1 MISACLVIRNEE
13 KLLPRCLD
21 SIKDIADEIIIVHD
35 GECDDGSLEIAKK
48 YNSQIFIQ
56 PLVGEAEYHRP
67 FTFEKSR
74 HPWILQIDA
83 DEYIDKNDGK
93 KIKELVKSEII
104 DGYSFLWPY
113 YTGLEYIRKGPFA
126 KTYKPCLFRK
136 EKMYMLGISHEYPRT
151 YGLLE
156 KREDIML
163 YHMNNYLRYNEAN
176 FQAKWVAWA
185 KIQAEQIYN
194 LEKAPTYNI
203 KDLKSLSLY
212 SYYNFMRSHP
222 LLSGFGETLR
232 FLLIYFLRG
241 ILFTNLT
248 SYRIAFYEIR
258 YLWLIRKFLTHLK
271 HG

>member
-203 KDLKSLSLY
+203 KDLKSLS
-212 SYYNFMRSHP
+212 
-222 LLSGFGETLR
+222 
-232 FLLIYFLRG
+232 
-241 ILFTNLT
+241 
-248 SYRIAFYEIR
+248 
-258 YLWLIRKFLTHLK
+258 
-271 HG
+271 